1 MVLTSQVRER
11 SNFRV
16 VFTKFTPIFEWHFN
30 YELEIGQLGH
40 HVIHLTIQIP
50 DNGCIFDFAKK
61 NQTKNGPLSHK
72 LDKYLVF
79 KW

>member
-30 YELEIGQLGH
+30 CEPEIGQLGD
-40 HVIHLTIQIP
+40 HVIHLTIQIL

-61 NQTKNGPLSHK
+61 IRPKMDL
-72 LDKYLVF
+72 
-79 KW
+79 